1 MGSQLSSEVLGAFRH
16 TQVFSELT
24 TLTHERFL
32 AKVDELNGICQ
43 YLTDSKNR
51 RLVFEVHCPSETPV
65 LWKNEVRVTCK
76 RLEGGPSRTLT
87 LRQFLHTYHT
97 IKAYYAA
104 AAATAEQAGRS
115 AAAGAAMCASTL
127 FTGVLGELEECCIC
141 MEQKP
146 EVTLPCTHSYC
157 LRCIEQWNVCNR
169 TCPLCREEFASTQ
182 ESWVMSEAP
191 ASDEVLSEM
200 HKALAKLPTGGAP

>member
-1 MGSQLSSEVLGAFRH
+1 MGAQLSSEVLGAVRH
-16 TQVFSELT
+16 TQIFSELT
-24 TLTHERFL
+24 TLTYERFL
-32 AKVDELNGICQ
+32 AKVDELNHICQ
-43 YLTDSKNR
+43 YLTDSKQR

-65 LWKNEVRVTCK
+65 LWKNEVRVTCT
-76 RLEGGPSRTLT
+76 RLDGGPSRTLT

-97 IKAYYAA
+97 IKAYYTAA
-104 AAATAEQAGRS
+104 AAAAETEGS
-115 AAAGAAMCASTL
+115 VCASAL
-127 FTGVLGELEECCIC
+127 FSGVLGELEECCIC

-169 TCPLCREEFASTQ
+169 TCPLCREEFASTE

-191 ASDEVLSEM
+191 ASSEVLSEM
-200 HKALAKLPTGGAP
+200 HKALAKLPGGP

>member
-1 MGSQLSSEVLGAFRH
+1 MGSQLSSEVLGAVRH

-24 TLTHERFL
+24 TLTYERFF
-32 AKVDELNGICQ
+32 AKVDELNHICQ
-43 YLTDSKNR
+43 YLTDSKQR

-65 LWKNEVRVTCK
+65 LWKNEVRVTCT
-76 RLEGGPSRTLT
+76 RLDGGPSRTLS

-97 IKAYYAA
+97 IKAYYTAA
-104 AAATAEQAGRS
+104 AAAAEAE
-115 AAAGAAMCASTL
+115 GAVCASAL

-169 TCPLCREEFASTQ
+169 TCPLCREEFSGTE

-191 ASDEVLSEM
+191 GSSEVLSEV
-200 HKALAKLPTGGAP
+200 HKALAQLPGGP